1 MFLHCAA
8 WAMPMGRI
16 VETAVCIGDPEKLRV
31 IGKIDERIDEDDLP
45 LLARVLKG
53 GFVRSQNFV
62 TFKKDLSIITIYPD
76 GHVGMTMIENK
87 QEALSILRMI
97 EEKIRY
103 VRENRSRIK
112 AKLTPMNV
120 NVLEIYNL
128 LPKLNCGKCGER
140 TCMAFAL
147 KLTTGSRELSEC
159 KPLMTEGKYIR
170 QRETLISLLT
180 SMGID
185 VWL

>member
-1 MFLHCAA
+1 
-8 WAMPMGRI
+8 MGEIRE
-16 VETAVCIGDPEKLRV
+16 VAVCIGDPEKLRV
-31 IGKIDERIDEDDLP
+31 IGKLDGKVDEEELP

-62 TFKKDLSIITIYPD
+62 TFKRGLSIVTIYSD
-76 GHVGMTMIENK
+76 GHVGMTMVDSEE
-87 QEALSILRMI
+87 EALTILAEI
-97 EEKIRY
+97 EEKVRY
-103 VRENRSRIK
+103 VRENKDSIR
-112 AKLTPMNV
+112 AKFTPMNV

-128 LPKLNCGKCGER
+128 LPKLNCGKCGEK